1 MSHILLTRPQTLVK
15 DTATKIEALGH
26 TVSIIPTSN
35 PIAVEHPPH
44 ETTNY
49 IVSSR
54 HGVNLGLSMVSNKG
68 ARVFAVGEKAG
79 AAASEAGFADV
90 VVVSD
95 ADALLAVIE
104 KSFSPEDGAITH
116 LCGAHIST
124 NICAALTRDGYD
136 ATANVVYEATA
147 LPLDDKG
154 MLDAFKNG
162 DVDCVLFYSAR
173 AVTIFEGWV
182 KEAGAATGFKHCKA
196 VVMSRRIEAALSP
209 NWIKTAVAEAP
220 NEKSLFKAAG
230 L

>member
-1 MSHILLTRPQTLVK
+1 MSHVLLTRPKTLVE
-15 DTATKIEALGH
+15 DTAATLEKLGH
-26 TVSIIPTSN
+26 TVSIMPTSN
-35 PIAVEHPPH
+35 PIAVEHPLH
-44 ETTNY
+44 ETPNY

-54 HGVNLGLSMVSNKG
+54 HGVNFGLSMMSNKD

-79 AAASEAGFADV
+79 AAASEAGFAEV

-104 KSFSPEDGAITH
+104 KSFSPKNGAITH

-124 NICAALTRDGYD
+124 NICAALARDGYD
-136 ATANVVYEATA
+136 ATANVVYEAAA
-147 LPLDDKG
+147 LPLKDKNT
-154 MLDAFKNG
+154 LDAFKNG

-182 KEAGAATGFKHCKA
+182 KEAGAAAGYKNCIA
-196 VVMSRRIEAALSP
+196 AVMSRRIAAALSLGWG
-209 NWIKTAVAEAP
+209 NVVTTDAP